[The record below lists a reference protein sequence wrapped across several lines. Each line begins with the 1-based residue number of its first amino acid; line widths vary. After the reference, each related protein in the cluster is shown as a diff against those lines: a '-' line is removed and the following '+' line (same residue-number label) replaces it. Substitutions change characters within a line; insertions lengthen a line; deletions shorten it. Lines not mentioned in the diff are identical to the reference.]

1 MSQTCHFKC
10 MACTIRT
17 SADEGN
23 ANLDKCVEGFNM
35 QDSSTV
41 DDYQDEICEG
51 CVTGK
56 LSDKM
61 FPRSS
66 RGEV

>member
-1 MSQTCHFKC
+1 MQ
-10 MACTIRT
+10 
-17 SADEGN
+17 
-23 ANLDKCVEGFNM
+23 NLDKCVEGFNM

-56 LSDKM
+56 LSVKP

-66 RGEV
+66 CGEVKTTALLQLIYSDEMGPIETK